1 MIEERRGID
10 RNQIIGFA
18 LLALMFFGY
27 TYFFAPEP
35 EEEVAETTIEQVESS
50 TAEPEA
56 DDQPIADVTADPVA
70 PQVDSTAQMAREPKL
85 YTLENDVLRYVF
97 SDDGAQIVEVEL
109 KDYQTYEGKPLMIV
123 DHQQS
128 LTGANEGFFDV
139 SQEGQTLTF
148 SQNGNKWTYTLEEGY
163 GLKWSLQAQADDA
176 LELTWRQKG
185 LRFEKS
191 FRNEVQYT
199 TTRYWLNDED
209 DNDYLSQG
217 RDDDESEV
225 NVGWVAHKQQYF
237 SSILTSDQGFNRADM
252 RTMAPMQ
259 SDSTYTREFETKLT
273 LVANQGLVSATGMW
287 VHTPNQYYMLRDI
300 NKEFTSIIPFGWGIF
315 GWISKGVVVPFFHW
329 LESAGLGYGL
339 IIFIM
344 ALFFKV
350 VLSPLTFASYRSMAK
365 MRVLKPEMDAINEK
379 YPEQGDPKKQQEVM
393 ALYQKTG
400 VNPLGGCLPQLLGL
414 PILIALFRFFPASF
428 ELRQEAFLWATDLSS
443 YDSIF
448 SLPFSIPFYGD
459 HVSLFTIL
467 MAISTF
473 LYTRMNNQMSAGA
486 AGNNMMAQQMKIIQY
501 FMPVMLLVW
510 FNNYASGLSYYYFLS
525 NLMVFGQQFIIRR
538 FFLDEDALRAKI
550 EETKA
555 KGGRKK
561 SRFATRMQ
569 EAMEQQQETTGNRR
583 MRRMK

>member
-18 LLALMFFGY
+18 LLAAMFFGY
-27 TYFFAPEP
+27 TYFFAPET
-35 EEEVAETTIEQVESS
+35 EEEVAQENTEQVAA
-50 TAEPEA
+50 AEPTIDTPVEVAEA
-56 DDQPIADVTADPVA
+56 DEDIRMMPF
-70 PQVDSTAQMAREPKL
+70 DSIRISREPKF

-97 SDDGAQIVEVEL
+97 SDEGAQLVEAEL
-109 KDYQTYEGKPLMIV
+109 KEYETYEGKPLLIV
-123 DHQQS
+123 DRQQK
-128 LTGANEGFFDV
+128 LAGANEGYFSVVQD
-139 SQEGQTLTF
+139 GQTLTF
-148 SQNGNKWTYTLEEGY
+148 TNGSTQWTYSLGDGY
-163 GLKWSLQAQADDA
+163 GLKWSLQSAADDA
-176 LELTWRQKG
+176 LELTWSQKAF
-185 LRFEKS
+185 RFEKS
-191 FRNEVQYT
+191 YRNELQYT

-217 RDDDESEV
+217 RDDEESEV
-225 NVGWVAHKQQYF
+225 NVGWVAHKQQFF
-237 SSILTSDQGFNRADM
+237 SSILTADQGFNRANM
-252 RTMAPMQ
+252 RTMAPIQ
-259 SDSTYTREFETKLT
+259 NDSTYTREFETKLT
-273 LVANQGLVSATGMW
+273 LVATNGKVNASGMW
-287 VHTPNQYYMLRDI
+287 VHTPNQYHMLRDI
-300 NKEFTSIIPFGWGIF
+300 NKDFTSIIPFGWGIF

-443 YDSIF
+443 YDTIAH
-448 SLPFSIPFYGD
+448 LPFSLPFYGD

-501 FMPVMLLVW
+501 FMPIMLLVW

-538 FFLDEDALRAKI
+538 FFIDEDALRAKI

-555 KGGRKK
+555 KGGKK
-561 SRFATRMQ
+561 RSRFATRMQ
-569 EAMEQQQETTGNRR
+569 EAMEQQEATGNRR